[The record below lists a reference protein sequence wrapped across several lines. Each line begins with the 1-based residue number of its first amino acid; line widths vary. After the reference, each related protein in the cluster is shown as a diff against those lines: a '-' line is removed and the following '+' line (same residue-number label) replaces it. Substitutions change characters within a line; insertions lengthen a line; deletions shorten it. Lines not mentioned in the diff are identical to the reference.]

1 MANEMNTFDLYH
13 KEKWAILEK
22 FFKKL
27 PGYKSIDNKDI
38 YFYVWPGGAG
48 GDFLLGLFCD
58 ALILD
63 ERYATALW
71 ARQRNRFRFY
81 EGSYLY
87 SMKNLAEHSSYG
99 NENNKII
106 MESYRFMRHLEL
118 DYISN
123 IDTDVVDKIYTKCF
137 KSLINCSYRQQLHVL
152 PVIPYF
158 YYKNFEKTKT
168 ILIDDS
174 YHGDYAKLLGSIKLG
189 ITADLRPASQNTKV
203 IPESEAILSMFNN
216 NSIAIG
222 IIQELLLF
230 FHQDWAV
237 KGSHYFADHNHVL
250 IAEEDVVRNGTFM
263 SLFILRLEH
272 FIETYMKIE
281 EVLLLERGKYNYW
294 DTTAAP
300 SSGMMNFLPEDQLYK
315 VDYKKLFFDH
325 DDAIIEE
332 LMEHF
337 NSTKTLNYYKLKI
350 KEYHA
355 QNIKLFYDAKK
366 ELVIILEKL
375 KREDR

>member
-1 MANEMNTFDLYH
+1 MSNKMNTFDLYH
-13 KEKWAILEK
+13 KEKWTDLEK

-27 PGYKSIDNKDI
+27 PGYKSIDNKNI
-38 YFYVWPGGAG
+38 CFYVWPGGAG

-63 ERYATALW
+63 DD
-71 ARQRNRFRFY
+71 NRFRFY
-81 EGSYLY
+81 EGSCLQ
-87 SMKNLAEHSSYG
+87 STKDLAEHSSYG

-106 MESYRFMRHLEL
+106 IKSYRFMRYLEL
-118 DYISN
+118 DYFFN

-137 KSLINCSYRQQLHVL
+137 KSLINRSYRQQLHVL

-168 ILIDDS
+168 ILMDDS
-174 YHGDYAKLLGSIKLG
+174 YHGWYAKILGMIKLG
-189 ITADLRPASQNTKV
+189 TTAAQNTKV
-203 IPESEAILSMFNN
+203 MPESKVILSMFNN

-222 IIQELLLF
+222 IIRELLLF
-230 FHQDWAV
+230 FHQDWVV
-237 KGSHYFADHNHVL
+237 KGSHYLADQDHVL
-250 IAEEDVVRNGTFM
+250 IAEEDVVRNGTFL

-281 EVLLLERGKYNYW
+281 EVLLLERGKYDYW
-294 DTTAAP
+294 DTTA
-300 SSGMMNFLPEDQLYK
+300 STDSGMMNFLTEDQLYK
-315 VDYKKLFFDH
+315 VDYKKLFFDS

-366 ELVIILEKL
+366 ELAIILEKL